1 MKLYKSL
8 FIVAAIICGMM
19 TSCKEDGYW
28 DKASSESLGLT
39 NGSAYSFNSKS
50 LSFTYTPTDVTKGTD
65 INVTVTRSTTSG
77 AATLPIAATFSDE
90 GILSAPESV
99 TFEDGSNTTNY
110 VIHFE
115 KEIEIGQSVSANL
128 VIDTLS
134 VGIPK
139 VEKPTPLT
147 PEATAA
153 DSAKFLADST
163 NYAIY
168 LTKLGAYKLATKVTI
183 AKDYNW
189 ISLGKATYR
198 DDYITGLYSVD
209 NVVYEVEIREAQ
221 EAPGYYRLVNAY
233 GKVYEY
239 NKEGDYDDTKEYFV
253 NIHAEDPTAV
263 YITQSDTGCDWGK
276 GNFILYSMA
285 GLRIDRGQM
294 TLEEA
299 KANGLTGKLEK
310 GMITFPT
317 KTLLLARG
325 EDGWYYA
332 NTNGKFLVALP
343 GVKVA
348 DYTSTLDYA
357 GMFTDPANVVYVLA
371 DYKLSADAK
380 AANSV
385 KVAIVNQSDDAEAV
399 ADAIAAGEFEA
410 TDVADVAKDDR
421 IQLALPE
428 DMQGKLQML
437 LVVIDKNDAGEN
449 EVKFVA
455 SAKFEYYSGA
465 NPWKSLGKG
474 LYTDD
479 LVYPLF
485 TKGNPSTTYEVE
497 IEEHSETPGLYR
509 LVDPYGEAF
518 EYYPY
523 AVQYNSTSIV
533 VHAEDPDAVY
543 IPEQTTGLTLTSDGE
558 ISILTVGADYYAYYG
573 PDYYEALKQ
582 AGYFGTLKNGVMTF
596 PSFDKKDQ
604 ESGEVLYTY
613 QGYVTF
619 SDSESYYNMGTNG
632 EMKIVL
638 PSAVTPSA
646 RRAARFE
653 TNLKKYTRKANASYK
668 DARHQVKFDKRFIRQ
683 VSKPAKFVK

>member
-209 NVVYEVEIREAQ
+209 NLVYEVEIREAQ

-239 NKEGDYDDTKEYFV
+239 NEEGDYDDTKEYFV

-332 NTNGKFLVALP
+332 NTNGMFLVALP
-343 GVKVA
+343 GVKVS

-380 AANSV
+380 AAKSV

-449 EVKFVA
+449 EVKYVA
-455 SAKFEYYSGA
+455 ATKFEYYSGA
-465 NPWKSLGKG
+465 NPWKSIGIG
-474 LYTDD
+474 YYTDD
-479 LVYPLF
+479 YIVSYYGQNDDD
-485 TKGNPSTTYEVE
+485 GNFIPYDPVTYEVE
-497 IEEHSETPGLYR
+497 IEENNNTPGLYR
-509 LVDPYGEAF
+509 IKNAYAPLAVMFGKTGGEKDI
-518 EYYPY
+518 E
-523 AVQYNSTSIV
+523 
-533 VHAEDPDAVY
+533 VHAENPAGVY
-543 IPEQTTGLTLTSDGE
+543 IPMQGTGVDFGNGE
-558 ISILTVGADYYAYYG
+558 YGIESYGGYLISQNSGAPVADVIDYFVG
-573 PDYYEALKQ
+573 K
-582 AGYFGTLKNGVMTF
+582 FGTL
-596 PSFDKKDQ
+596 
-604 ESGEVLYTY
+604 ESGIISFPAIKLNNGMEI
-613 QGYVTF
+613 QGYLYADGTL
-619 SDSESYYNMGTNG
+619 YYYGGTTLAS
-632 EMKIVL
+632 KIVL
-638 PSAVTPSA
+638 PSAAASIKAKAKKRAAASDFA
-646 RRAARFE
+646 RRLHMGVHANKEVKRE
-653 TNLKKYTRKANASYK
+653 RVLLVNKKLQA
-668 DARHQVKFDKRFIRQ
+668 VKL
-683 VSKPAKFVK
+683 